1 MDFIVSYHLYKKMR
15 KNKINE
21 LNDILK
27 YKESEEKSQQ
37 SIEHTK
43 KDKIIIK
50 SCERCGQDPYLCQ
63 CELNTKLRYHNFNP
77 EKDNY

>member
-1 MDFIVSYHLYKKMR
+1 MDFIVSYQLYKKMR

-27 YKESEEKSQQ
+27 DKESEEKSQE
-37 SIEHTK
+37 SNEHTK
-43 KDKIIIK
+43 EDKIIFK
-50 SCERCGQDPYLCQ
+50 SCERCGQDPYFCQ
-63 CELNTKLRYHNFNP
+63 CEENTKLRYLNFNP

>member
-1 MDFIVSYHLYKKMR
+1 MDFIVSYQLYKKMR

-27 YKESEEKSQQ
+27 DKESEEKSQE
-37 SIEHTK
+37 SNEHTK
-43 KDKIIIK
+43 EDKSRFK
-50 SCERCGQDPYLCQ
+50 TCERCGQDPYLCQ
-63 CELNTKLRYHNFNP
+63 CELNIKQMYPNFNP